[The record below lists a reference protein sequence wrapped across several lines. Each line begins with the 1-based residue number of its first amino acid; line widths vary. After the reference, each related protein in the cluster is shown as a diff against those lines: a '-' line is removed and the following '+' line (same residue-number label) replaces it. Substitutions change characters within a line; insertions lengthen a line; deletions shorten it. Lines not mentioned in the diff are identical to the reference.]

1 MEEPN
6 APVLFRS
13 WSSPMGELVEH
24 RVAILLI
31 SSEMAEL
38 LGRSNRVA
46 VMQEGRLQDILSRAE
61 ATQERIME
69 LALQYTG

>member
-1 MEEPN
+1 
-6 APVLFRS
+6 
-13 WSSPMGELVEH
+13 MGELVEH